1 MISTKNRFGN
11 YEGTRRLS
19 AFGTGYTWFVR
30 VLRLAL
36 PLLALVLIGIV
47 IARLMSDPQKPTLT
61 TADLPQD
68 EKTLPGHIEMVAA
81 KYQGVDGEGRA
92 YTIAADTASR
102 DTQNTDA
109 VLLQNPTADLV
120 MPNGDKI
127 TVRAERGRYDTT
139 TTDIRLQDNVVLTHD
154 GGYEMR
160 LQDIEGNVKNR
171 TALTG
176 NAVFLQGPMGKLAAA
191 GMDIQ
196 DSGDMIVFEGP
207 IALTLYNFD
216 KAGLGKEGPG

>member
-1 MISTKNRFGN
+1 MNSTKNRFGD
-11 YEGTRRLS
+11 YEATRRLN

-30 VLRLAL
+30 ILRLAL
-36 PLLALVLIGIV
+36 PLLALVLIGVV
-47 IARLMSDPQKPTLT
+47 IARLMSDTQKPTLT

-81 KYQGVDGEGRA
+81 KYQGVDGQGRA

-127 TVRAERGRYDTT
+127 TVRAAHGRYDTV
-139 TTDIRLQDNVVLTHD
+139 TTDIRLQDDVVLTHGD
-154 GGYEMR
+154 GYEMH
-160 LQDIEGNVKNR
+160 LQSIDGNIKTR
-171 TALTG
+171 TAITKDK
-176 NAVFLQGPMGKLAAA
+176 VFLQGPMGKLAAA

-196 DSGDMIVFEGP
+196 DRGDMIVFMGP
-207 IALTLYNFD
+207 VALTLYS
-216 KAGLGKEGPG
+216 LGKEGPG